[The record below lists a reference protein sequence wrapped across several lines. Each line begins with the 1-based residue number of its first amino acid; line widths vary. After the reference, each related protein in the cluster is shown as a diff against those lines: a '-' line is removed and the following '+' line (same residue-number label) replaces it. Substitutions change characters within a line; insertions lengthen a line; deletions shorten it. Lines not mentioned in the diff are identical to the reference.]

1 MALTYAEADA
11 VSSKY
16 FDPTITSQVYDSFP
30 LWTRLKTKNKITW
43 DGGTQIQFPIRYKEV
58 GTAEAVSPRAQI
70 SYMAK
75 ETRTAGV
82 LDWAYYVGKA
92 IVSWDERVKNTG
104 KPQIINLMKD
114 KTEEMTQDLYEK
126 FADDI
131 VASTQGSLSI
141 QSLYTIIA
149 TTSSTYAGISQSDCT
164 EWYSPVVDT
173 TTTRL
178 TLYGT
183 SGSLATSIN
192 SLTFGKNHPDL
203 IMTTR
208 NLYSK
213 VESLI
218 EPQKQYSG
226 DSDLA
231 KAGFSTVKFH
241 DIDIVADPHIASAA
255 LFILST
261 DMLEFRY
268 HPDFNFTTSSWGP
281 LEQIGFPNA
290 MAKSVSWAGN
300 LVCRM
305 RKVQGRYSALDYT
318 L

>member
-1 MALTYAEADA
+1 MALGIDEANA

-16 FDPTITSQVYDSFP
+16 FDGTITPQVYDSFP
-30 LWTRLKTKNKITW
+30 LWTRLKSKNKITW
-43 DGGTQIQFPIRYKEV
+43 DGGTQIQWPIRYKEA
-58 GTAEAVSPRAQI
+58 GTAEAVGPRTQI

-75 ETRTAGV
+75 ETRTAAV

-92 IVSWDERVKNTG
+92 IMSWDERVKNTG
-104 KPQIINLMKD
+104 KAQVINLMKD
-114 KTEEMTQDLYEK
+114 KAEEMTEDLYEK
-126 FADDI
+126 FADDL
-131 VASTQGSLSI
+131 VASTQGALSI
-141 QSLYTIIA
+141 QSLQTIISTS
-149 TTSSTYAGISQSDCT
+149 TTYGSIAVADCAEWASTF
-164 EWYSPVVDT
+164 VDT
-173 TTTRL
+173 TTTRAV
-178 TLYGT
+178 LYGT
-183 SGSLATSIN
+183 SGALATAIN
-192 SLTFGKNHPDL
+192 ACTFGKHHPDL

-213 VESLI
+213 IESLL
-218 EPQKQYSG
+218 EPQKMYEGSA
-226 DSDLA
+226 DLA

-241 DIDIVADPHIASAA
+241 DVDIVADPHITAAA
-255 LFILST
+255 LYILTT

-268 HPDFNFTTSSWGP
+268 HPDFNFVVSKWGP

-290 MAKSVSWAGN
+290 LAKNVSWAGN